1 MKYLF
6 LVNEVGALE
15 PRQTT
20 VMLIMQAVSQGY
32 EVYVSD
38 VSDFSCS
45 PEGQVRVRGR
55 RIKATGTT
63 SAATLINHVGQIAPT
78 PVSLGAGDVLVIR
91 TNPARHQ
98 EKAWAHTFVMQLTQW
113 LQKEGVAVVNDPAG
127 LMRASNKLY
136 LLELPA
142 AVRPLTLVSQWPKE
156 IKSFIEEIGG
166 PAVLKPLLGTRGE
179 HVFFVSSA
187 EDKNINQMLDVLLQQ
202 SAIMV
207 QEYLPDAHEG
217 DTRVIVCNGEI
228 LKIHGDA
235 AAINRVPG
243 KGELRS
249 NIHAGGTAQLGV
261 ITQGIQKA
269 VDTVGD
275 KLVQDGLILAG
286 LDFIGGKII
295 EANVFSPGGLFDA
308 ERFTGQAFTAKII
321 EAFSSIASRN
331 TMP

>member
-6 LVNEVGALE
+6 LVNEAEALE

-45 PEGQVRVRGR
+45 PEGWVLVYGR
-55 RIKATGTT
+55 RIQA
-63 SAATLINHVGQIAPT
+63 SAATSATTLINAVADIVPT
-78 PVSLGAGDVLVIR
+78 AVSLGRGDVLAMR

-98 EKAWAHTFVMQLTQW
+98 EKAWAHSFVMQLTQW
-113 LQKEGVAVVNDPAG
+113 LQKEGVAVLNDPAG
-127 LMRASNKLY
+127 LTRAASKLY

-142 AVRPLTLVSQWPKE
+142 AVRPLTLVSQRPEE

-166 PAVLKPLLGTRGE
+166 AAVLKPLMGTRGE

-187 EDKNINQMLDVLLQQ
+187 EDKNINQMLDVLLRQ
-202 SAIMV
+202 SAVMV
-207 QEYLPDAHEG
+207 QEYLPEAHEG
-217 DTRVIVCNGEI
+217 DTRVIVCNGKI
-228 LKIHGDA
+228 LVINGDA

-249 NIHAGGTAQLGV
+249 NIHAGGKAKLGV
-261 ITQGIQKA
+261 ITEDIQKA
-269 VDTVGD
+269 VDAIGD

-308 ERFTGQAFTAKII
+308 ERFTGHAFTAKVI
-321 EAFSSIASRN
+321 EEFTVLACS
-331 TMP
+331 